1 MGLRF
6 FILVSLTKKWVNM
19 DVTNWLMREY
29 NWDLSDLMIPKVEEF

>member
-29 NWDLSDLMIPKVEEF
+29 NWDLSDLIIPKVEEF